1 MTSISMSTIFLRY
14 DFVIAGPRPAAS
26 DLNHVTFFP
35 QGAGFGV
42 SYSGILLGFVEGGIG
57 SHLLVPPF

>member
-1 MTSISMSTIFLRY
+1 MSTIFLRY
-14 DFVIAGPRPAAS
+14 DFVIAGSRPAAS

-42 SYSGILLGFVEGGIG
+42 SYSGML
-57 SHLLVPPF
+57 